1 MRLSFAGLFR
11 ACLSRLRC
19 RSPDHK
25 PKKKKR
31 VTRTQHL
38 FRSVR
43 KQLFDLQRTSCTRP
57 AQQHLRRSKS
67 SSRPAASAETDEP
80 PKSFKSPR
88 PFRALRQNES
98 RFIRRDSNTTKGDVS
113 GLTLHIRHSDRMTRT
128 LCAFFPLVIG
138 FEQKKFLSKR
148 KSSAF
153 KPFLL
158 FLFFN
163 KNTNLEIAF

>member
-1 MRLSFAGLFR
+1 M
-11 ACLSRLRC
+11 
-19 RSPDHK
+19 K
-25 PKKKKR
+25 
-31 VTRTQHL
+31 
-38 FRSVR
+38 
-43 KQLFDLQRTSCTRP
+43 
-57 AQQHLRRSKS
+57 
-67 SSRPAASAETDEP
+67 P

-158 FLFFN
+158 FFIFQQKYQFRDSVLTLIGVKTFSQ
-163 KNTNLEIAF
+163 LEINAGFFRKNHEYTPRKVPQRLIFSRLARVIPLWVPLDRPIQWFVEEAANSSRAAVSCRERR